1 VDGAI
6 SSDIV
11 SLVAGYFVSENLTI
25 QPAKMHWNTV
35 TQKNW
40 LWLVQMML
48 YITQSSLV
56 TRLRCGGI
64 FTLSPRGEW
73 NIVISVS
80 VCLSVCLL
88 LVVVGCV
95 LDDILGT
102 TRPNFTKF
110 LCMLPVV
117 VACSS
122 SIGVVLSVLTS
133 YFHMAHCLYTYNS
146 TVVPPRHKVTIEH
159 Y

>member
-80 VCLSVCLL
+80 VCLSVCLS
-88 LVVVGCV
+88 VVGCGWV
-95 LDDILGT
+95 C
-102 TRPNFTKF
+102 TRRYFRYHTAE
-110 LCMLPVV
+110 LYQIPVH
-117 VACSS
+117 VACGS
-122 SIGVVLSVLTS
+122 GMFLLYWRCTS
-133 YFHMAHCLYTYNS
+133 GFDVIFSHGALFIYLQFDGGS
-146 TVVPPRHKVTIEH
+146 TKT
-159 Y
+159 